1 MSNYGSRAINR
12 WWTSAYAQ
20 WGWGAAAG
28 TKESLARKD
37 AWLATINKYLVHSGR
52 GGNALLSVRCQDIW
66 LATTSLPLFRNTRN
80 SCIRIANTN
89 DTYILGYIGIWEWE
103 NRGGGG
109 VRSVPIGRN
118 SIFAEIIN
126 MIGRKQVVGLW
137 HRDIIHGPEVHKFM
151 CADRALQ
158 AGFGRGYVHEYHS
171 NTVLVRSIFQS
182 LVISD
187 AW

>member
-109 VRSVPIGRN
+109 SSQCPHWSKFDFCWNNKHDWSKTSGWSVTSWHHPRSW
-118 SIFAEIIN
+118 S
-126 MIGRKQVVGLW
+126 
-137 HRDIIHGPEVHKFM
+137 
-151 CADRALQ
+151 
-158 AGFGRGYVHEYHS
+158 S
-171 NTVLVRSIFQS
+171 
-182 LVISD
+182 
-187 AW
+187 